1 MFDSDTILITDDEVL
16 TRCAAKYYN
25 TFKVP
30 TMILGSVKKKRHYTN
45 ADKSQLDIGC
55 DNDNIGII
63 VNLSQELNTLMWD
76 RINGYGDWSGAMEAY
91 YDNCL
96 LSILSEIAI

>member
-1 MFDSDTILITDDEVL
+1 MFDSDTILITDDKVL

-30 TMILGSVKKKRHYTN
+30 TMIVDSSKKRRCYTS
-45 ADKSQLDIGC
+45 ADQASLDIFC
-55 DNDNIGII
+55 DNDNIGVI
-63 VNLSQELNTLMWD
+63 VNLSQEINTIMWD
-76 RINGYGDWSGAMEAY
+76 RINRNGDWTGAMDAY